1 MPGELPPDLESDV
14 AQFFDD
20 LDDDLNI
27 SGAMGRLFDL
37 VRESNRALDAGTLD
51 PAAAGALLAG
61 WQRMN
66 SVLAFERDALA
77 VPEEVRQLVGQREAA
92 RAAKNWAE
100 SDRLRDVVAGHGW
113 IVKDTKEGPKLTPK
127 V

>member
-1 MPGELPPDLESDV
+1 
-14 AQFFDD
+14 
-20 LDDDLNI
+20 
-27 SGAMGRLFDL
+27 MGRLFDL

-51 PAAAGALLAG
+51 APSAAALLAG

-66 SVLAFERDALA
+66 SVLAFERDAPA
-77 VPEEVRQLVGQREAA
+77 VSEEVRSLVEQRQAVRAA
-92 RAAKNWAE
+92 RNWAE
-100 SDRLRDVVAGHGW
+100 SDRLRDVIATHGW